1 MAMNKEQAHEDTAG
15 LKTVQHA
22 VDENDTKPWT
32 DLLVCSLIQDCLV
45 EVFQGYQVLVSEKRE
60 LPKCETSLFP
70 MRTLDSPR
78 RQIGGSA
85 GSWCSS
91 EL

>member
-1 MAMNKEQAHEDTAG
+1 MAMNREQAHEDTAG

-22 VDENDTKPWT
+22 VDENDTEPWT

-60 LPKCETSLFP
+60 LPSVRLTYSQRERWTHLVDK
-70 MRTLDSPR
+70 
-78 RQIGGSA
+78 
-85 GSWCSS
+85 
-91 EL
+91 

>member
-1 MAMNKEQAHEDTAG
+1 MAMNREQAHEDTAG

-32 DLLVCSLIQDCLV
+32 NLLVCSLIQDCLV

-60 LPKCETSLFP
+60 LPSV
-70 MRTLDSPR
+70 RLDSCQCER
-78 RQIGGSA
+78 
-85 GSWCSS
+85 WTHLVD
-91 EL
+91 E